1 MRNISRPLSHALNLC
16 NLRNLRITV
25 SHAQLPTAGRPDPM
39 LLWMGHAVDF
49 PPDRAA
55 EVRWRRRDA
64 QAALSPLAA
73 GSRGGQDLVATS
85 FRR

>member
-16 NLRNLRITV
+16 NLRYLRITV

-39 LLWMGHAVDF
+39 LLWMGHAVNF

-55 EVRWRRRDA
+55 EVRWRRHDA
-64 QAALSPLAA
+64 RAVLSLLAG
-73 GSRGGQDLVATS
+73 GSRGDSDLVATS